1 MTKQNEQN
9 LAINV
14 VINLAVVKNLL
25 KQMGL
30 CNSDCD
36 CGCADNA
43 VKACNS
49 DCDCGCVDNS
59 VKACNSD
66 CDCGCADPATQLC
79 GCEKC
84 DKGCYDPAVQAN
96 GCGKCEK
103 GCADPASELK
113 EQIELSGCGKCDKG
127 CYDPASKIDA
137 CNSDCDCGCA
147 DPATQLCGCEKCDK
161 GCYDPAVQANGC
173 GKCDKGCA
181 DPASELEEQIELSGC
196 GKCGNGCYDPASK
209 IDVCNSDC
217 DCGCVDNSVKACNSD
232 CDCGCKDQT
241 CYSEATSVNQSQN
254 DGGANQ
260 SISGGDD
267 DGSDEKSKCGCGCE
281 HHNHHHNH
289 HHHHNNGEHHHEHCN
304 CGCEQHN
311 HENACQSEKNLADE
325 YLNLARQVQADFDNY
340 RRRNVEAIKQAK
352 NDGMKQAVMEFLPS
366 LDVVDRAMQFMHDDD
381 SKQGLALIRKMFE
394 KAFSDLN
401 IEPIRCVGAHYN
413 PEFHDVVISE
423 ESDQPS
429 GTIIEEIETGY
440 TLDGKVIKHSVVKI
454 AK

>member
-1 MTKQNEQN
+1 MTNQNKQNF
-9 LAINV
+9 AINV
-14 VINLAVVKNLL
+14 AINLALAKNLL
-25 KQMGL
+25 NKLGL
-30 CNSDCD
+30 CDNDCN

-49 DCDCGCVDNS
+49 G
-59 VKACNSD
+59 
-66 CDCGCADPATQLC
+66 CDCGCA
-79 GCEKC
+79 
-84 DKGCYDPAVQAN
+84 DPAVQAN

-127 CYDPASKIDA
+127 CF
-137 CNSDCDCGCA
+137 
-147 DPATQLCGCEKCDK
+147 DPATQYE
-161 GCYDPAVQANGC
+161 A
-173 GKCDKGCA
+173 
-181 DPASELEEQIELSGC
+181 
-196 GKCGNGCYDPASK
+196 
-209 IDVCNSDC
+209 CNSDC

-232 CDCGCKDQT
+232 CDCGCSDPT
-241 CYSEATSVNQSQN
+241 CNCDERAMNQSQD

-260 SISGGDD
+260 STSGGDD
-267 DGSDEKSKCGCGCE
+267 DGSDDDHKCGCGCE
-281 HHNHHHNH
+281 HHKHHHN
-289 HHHHNNGEHHHEHCN
+289 HHHNNGEHHHEHCN
-304 CGCEQHN
+304 CGCEQEHN
-311 HENACQSEKNLADE
+311 HESACQSEKNLADE

-352 NDGMKQAVMEFLPS
+352 NDGLKQAVMEFLPS
-366 LDVVDRAMQFMHDDD
+366 LDVVDRAMQYMHDED
-381 SKQGLALIRKMFE
+381 SKQGLTLIRKMFE

-423 ESDQPS
+423 ECDQPS